1 MDDVYLESHAM
12 HPMLLE
18 DTFVGF
24 ASMLW
29 PVPMSSLTFIIL
41 PNIVSPRIFFICDN
55 GQLHT
60 KRGHSQGGIIVS
72 GMGSCIG
79 GRPSS
84 GHHVRQIK

>member
-41 PNIVSPRIFFICDN
+41 LESFSYVTTEK
-55 GQLHT
+55 LLT
-60 KRGHSQGGIIVS
+60 KRGDSQGEIIAS